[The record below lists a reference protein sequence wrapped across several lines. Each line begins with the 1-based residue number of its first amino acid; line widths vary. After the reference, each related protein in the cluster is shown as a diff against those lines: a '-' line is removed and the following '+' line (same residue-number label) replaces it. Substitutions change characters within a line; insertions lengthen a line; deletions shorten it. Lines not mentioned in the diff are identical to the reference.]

1 MNSLLATLLELRIFI
16 VAIFLSGAVHLT
28 LIGGGWL
35 ADEESPKLSG
45 QSLAIRV
52 TASRSDVDTV
62 IEKISDNVE
71 SAPAMQE
78 PENSESSVL
87 KPLKSQRPQSSAS
100 ASESSEYQT
109 VSPILSKTIGAS
121 QALKQTQ
128 SINETK
134 INKESAEVF
143 PSPESEVRLGQRELT
158 KVMTEVLTEVLTEEP
173 AEELKEELIATAQ
186 QAIPAP
192 EAIRAAPL
200 YQSNPAFR
208 IPPQPPKYPRL
219 ARKRGIEGQV
229 VLRADIGPAGDVL
242 DLLIEQSSGSEL
254 LDQAARKAVQQ
265 WQFVPGQTNGV
276 AVASYVRIPVDFV
289 LEPH

>member
-16 VAIFLSGAVHLT
+16 IAIFLSGAVHLT

-35 ADEESPKLSG
+35 DDEASPKLSG

-52 TASRSDVDTV
+52 TASRSDVGTV
-62 IEKISDNVE
+62 IEQMSDNVE
-71 SAPAMQE
+71 SAPTMQE
-78 PENSESSVL
+78 PENSESSVI
-87 KPLKSQRPQSSAS
+87 KPLQSQRPQSSAA
-100 ASESSEYQT
+100 ASESSEYQP
-109 VSPILSKTIGAS
+109 VAPILSKTVGAS

-134 INKESAEVF
+134 INKESAEVS

-158 KVMTEVLTEVLTEEP
+158 EVLTEEP
-173 AEELKEELIATAQ
+173 AEELREELIVTAQ
-186 QAIPAP
+186 QATPAP

-200 YQSNPAFR
+200 YQSNPAFS

-242 DLLIEQSSGSEL
+242 DLLIEQSSGSKL
-254 LDQAARKAVQQ
+254 LDQAAHKAVQQ
-265 WQFVPGQTNGV
+265 WQFVPAQTNGV